1 MKRLWPQ
8 SLAGQIIVGLLL
20 VLVIAHGISFYIF
33 VDERRLAARAAGRS
47 QVLSRVASVVRLLDR
62 APIAARARIVDDAA
76 GRRLRLS
83 LDDENVA
90 RQKGRKGARKML
102 GRRLKTL
109 LGDRDRPVRVTF
121 PDDAGDLWGWMPW
134 SAHHPEHHDDDGD
147 RDDDDEHHDDDDD
160 DDDHPRHRGLVMS
173 VQLDDGRWLNASTL
187 LLPRPPA
194 WTLPSI
200 TAMGVTAV
208 ALVLLVV
215 LLVRRTTRPL
225 ADLAVA
231 AERLGRGEDVPPVP
245 LDGPLDVRQTTEA
258 FNRMNERLRR
268 FLDDRTRM
276 LAAVSH
282 DLRTPITSLRLRA
295 EFIDDEDLKARML
308 ETLDEMQRMAEA
320 TLAFAREDATHEATR
335 DVDMAALVESVC
347 VDLADLG
354 RDVVFAGAGRTP
366 VACRTVAIKRALRN
380 IIENAVSYGVRARVS
395 LDADEDEVRLVVDDD
410 GPGIPE
416 ADFERVFEPFARLE
430 ASRNA
435 DTGGIGLGLSIART
449 IAGSHGGDIDLANR
463 ADGGLRVT
471 LRLPRRAAAA

>member
-1 MKRLWPQ
+1 
-8 SLAGQIIVGLLL
+8 
-20 VLVIAHGISFYIF
+20 
-33 VDERRLAARAAGRS
+33 
-47 QVLSRVASVVRLLDR
+47 
-62 APIAARARIVDDAA
+62 
-76 GRRLRLS
+76 
-83 LDDENVA
+83 
-90 RQKGRKGARKML
+90 
-102 GRRLKTL
+102 
-109 LGDRDRPVRVTF
+109 
-121 PDDAGDLWGWMPW
+121 
-134 SAHHPEHHDDDGD
+134 
-147 RDDDDEHHDDDDD
+147 
-160 DDDHPRHRGLVMS
+160 
-173 VQLDDGRWLNASTL
+173 
-187 LLPRPPA
+187 
-194 WTLPSI
+194 
-200 TAMGVTAV
+200 MGVTAV

-231 AERLGRGEDVPPVP
+231 AERLGRGEDVQPVP

-430 ASRNA
+430 DSRNA

-449 IAGSHGGDIDLANR
+449 VAGSHGGDIDLANR

-471 LRLPRRAAAA
+471 LRLPRRAATD

>member
-20 VLVIAHGISFYIF
+20 ALCVAHGISFYIF
-33 VDERRLAARAAGRS
+33 VDERRLAARAVGRA

-62 APIAARARIVDDAA
+62 APAETRARIVDDAA
-76 GRRLRLS
+76 GRRLHLS
-83 LDDENVA
+83 LDDEKMA
-90 RQKGRKGARKML
+90 RRGGRKGMRKMM

-109 LGDRDRPVRVTF
+109 LGDRGRQVRVTLA
-121 PDDAGDLWGWMPW
+121 DEAGGLWAWTPW
-134 SAHHPEHHDDDGD
+134 SGH
-147 RDDDDEHHDDDDD
+147 RSKRDDDDD
-160 DDDHPRHRGLVMS
+160 DDYGDDHHRHRGLVIS
-173 VQLDDGRWLNASTL
+173 VRLDDGRWLNASTL
-187 LLPRPPA
+187 LVPRPPA
-194 WTLPSI
+194 WTLPSM

-208 ALVLLVV
+208 ALVLIVI

-245 LDGPLDVRQTTEA
+245 VDGPLDVRQTTEA

-276 LAAVSH
+276 LAVVSH

-320 TLAFAREDATHEATR
+320 TLAFAREDATREATR

-347 VDLADLG
+347 VDLADLD
-354 RDVVFAGAGRTP
+354 RDVVFAGAERTP

-380 IIENAVSYGVRARVS
+380 IIENAVAYGFRARVS
-395 LDADEDEVRLVVDDD
+395 LDADDDEVRLVVDDD

-430 ASRNA
+430 DSRST
-435 DTGGIGLGLSIART
+435 DTGGIDLGLSIART
-449 IAGSHGGDIDLANR
+449 VAGSHGRDIDLANR
-463 ADGGLRVT
+463 ADGGLRVI
-471 LRLPRRAAAA
+471 LRLPRRAAST